1 MTLRQTLTLAGSL
14 LTLALAAFAQ
24 PLLAADWPA
33 YRGPNSDGVSTETGL
48 LKSWPEAG
56 PQQLW
61 KAELGDGYSAVSVS
75 AGRVYTMFGDG
86 KDEYTVAFD
95 AATGKQLW
103 RFRTD
108 EDRPDNF
115 GNGPRST
122 PLIEGERV
130 FVVSALGRLYALNS
144 QSGEVLWEVNLVA
157 KFGAKVPT
165 WGVSVS
171 PLIEGDLLLIDAGG
185 REGHSLLAFNK
196 KTGSLK
202 WASQTDIPGYS
213 TPLAFTAAGQRQV
226 VFFTG
231 SGLVSVDPASGKPL
245 WRESWETSY
254 DVNAAMP
261 IFIAPDKIF
270 VSSGY
275 DVGAAVFQIK
285 KQGDTVESVEVWRSR
300 VMKNQFNSSVLV
312 DGFLYGFDGSTLKCV
327 EAATGSE
334 RWKQR
339 GFEKGSLIYADGH
352 LIVLSERGVL
362 ALVEATPE
370 SYKEKART
378 EVFKTKTWTMPTLA
392 DGRLYLRSEKQLV
405 VLDLRG

>member
-1 MTLRQTLTLAGSL
+1 MIACRDLTLRGCLLA
-14 LTLALAAFAQ
+14 LALAALAQ
-24 PLLAADWPA
+24 PATAADWPA
-33 YRGPNSDGVSTETGL
+33 YRGLNRDGVSAETGL
-48 LKSWPEAG
+48 LKSWPEDG
-56 PQQLW
+56 PKRLW
-61 KAELGDGYSAVSVS
+61 MAELGDGYSAISIS
-75 AGRVYTMFGDG
+75 QGRVFTMYGDG
-86 KDEYTVAFD
+86 ISEHAVAFD

-108 EDRPDNF
+108 KDREDHF
-115 GNGPRST
+115 GSGPRST
-122 PLIEGERV
+122 PLVEDGRV
-130 FVVSALGRLYALNS
+130 YVVSALGHLYALKS
-144 QSGEVLWEVNLVA
+144 ESGEVLWEVNLPA

-171 PLIEGDLLLIDAGG
+171 PLIEGELLLIDAGG

-196 KTGSLK
+196 KSGALK

-213 TPLAFTAAGQRQV
+213 TPLAFTAAGRHQV

-231 SGLVSVDPASGKPL
+231 SSLVSVDPKTGKPF
-245 WRESWETSY
+245 WREPWKTSY

-275 DVGAAVFQIK
+275 DSGAAVFRIK
-285 KQGDTVESVEVWRSR
+285 SQGDGMVSEEVWRSR
-300 VMKNQFNSSVLV
+300 VMKNHFNSSVLV
-312 DGFLYGFDGSTLKCV
+312 DGHLYGFDGGTFKCID
-327 EAATGSE
+327 AATGAE

-339 GFEKGSLIYADGH
+339 GFLKGSLIYADGH

-362 ALVEATPE
+362 ALVEATPQ
-370 SYKEKART
+370 SYREKART
-378 EVFKTKTWTMPTLA
+378 EVFKAKTWTMPTLA
-392 DGRLYLRSEKQLV
+392 DGRLYLRSEKQLI